1 MKIFKEFQD
10 EFDISFVGFNAAALE
25 PKFKR
30 LFSMLQL
37 TPAVDVNS
45 LSKMLLMMDPGLKI
59 FDDS

>member
-10 EFDISFVGFNAAALE
+10 EFDLSFVGFNASALE

-45 LSKMLLMMDPGLKI
+45 LSKMLLMMDPALKI